1 MSTHLPPQDPIEP
14 DDALPGEA
22 ALSALYRQ
30 LPREEPG
37 PALDAAVL
45 RTAAAAIASETHQN
59 EPRADAQA
67 LAAKPAAA
75 TASSSVVM
83 PIGKTRPGKAPRWL
97 VGLASAA
104 TLVLVA
110 GVAWH
115 MRELPSG
122 APTAADTA
130 VYHADPPA
138 VATADSAARK
148 NAPTAPLASAVVPQQ
163 ESLSVSA
170 ARAIQAKEQRANP
183 GDTNVVT
190 RAQRK
195 PHHVVPPTALV
206 TPSLATSMPPPVEEI
221 SSSAQASAS
230 RRAYTSANPAP
241 LQTAE
246 QLPPASAPPA
256 SIVENA
262 TASGAKT
269 MAPTPAAMPSSS
281 PLAPAPAPP
290 APARAIADVPA
301 NASSVAMAALPRE
314 HVVVNAKRLV
324 LMPMRMPAPM
334 PAMPAPPSPPAPAPA
349 PPPSTSPIDTTKQ
362 PDDTPAQELAK
373 IIALFARH
381 DDAEAQRRLLQ
392 FHRDHPTWHL
402 DPSLRDRLGEP

>member
-1 MSTHLPPQDPIEP
+1 MSTHLPPKDPIEP

-22 ALSALYRQ
+22 ELSALYRQ

-37 PALDAAVL
+37 PTLDAAVL
-45 RTAAAAIASETHQN
+45 RAAAAAIASETQQN
-59 EPRADAQA
+59 QPRADAQA

-75 TASSSVVM
+75 TDSSRVVI

-122 APTAADTA
+122 APSAADTA
-130 VYHADPPA
+130 AYRADPPA
-138 VATADSAARK
+138 AATAVPAARE
-148 NAPTAPLASAVVPQQ
+148 NAPMAPLASAVVPQQ

-170 ARAIQAKEQRANP
+170 ARAIQAKKRRADP
-183 GDTNVVT
+183 GDTNVVA

-195 PHHVVPPTALV
+195 PLHVVPPTALV
-206 TPSLATSMPPPVEEI
+206 TPSRATSMPPPVEEI

-230 RRAYTSANPAP
+230 RQAYTSANPAP

-246 QLPPASAPPA
+246 QLPTAPSPPA
-256 SIVENA
+256 PIVENA
-262 TASGAKT
+262 IASGAKT
-269 MAPTPAAMPSSS
+269 MAPPPAAMPSNSL
-281 PLAPAPAPP
+281 PAPAPAP
-290 APARAIADVPA
+290 APAIADVPA
-301 NASSVAMAALPRE
+301 NASSVAMAATPRE
-314 HVVVNAKRLV
+314 HVGVNAKRPV

-334 PAMPAPPSPPAPAPA
+334 PAMPAPPTPPAPAPA
-349 PPPSTSPIDTTKQ
+349 PSTSPIDTTKQ

-373 IIALFARH
+373 ITALFAQH

-392 FHRDHPTWHL
+392 FQRDHPTWHL
-402 DPSLRDRLGEP
+402 DPSLRARLGEP

>member
-22 ALSALYRQ
+22 ELSALYRQ

-37 PALDAAVL
+37 PTLDAAVL
-45 RTAAAAIASETHQN
+45 RAAAAAIASETHQN
-59 EPRADAQA
+59 QPRADAQT

-75 TASSSVVM
+75 TDSSRVVI

-110 GVAWH
+110 GVTWR

-130 VYHADPPA
+130 VYNADPPA
-138 VATADSAARK
+138 AATAAPAARE
-148 NAPTAPLASAVVPQQ
+148 NAPMAPLASAVVPQQ
-163 ESLSVSA
+163 ENLGVSA
-170 ARAIQAKEQRANP
+170 VRAIQAKNERANP
-183 GDTNVVT
+183 GDTNVVA

-206 TPSLATSMPPPVEEI
+206 TPSRATSMPPPVEEI

-230 RRAYTSANPAP
+230 RQAYTLANPAP

-246 QLPPASAPPA
+246 QLPAAPSPPA
-256 SIVENA
+256 PIVENA
-262 TASGAKT
+262 IASGAKT
-269 MAPTPAAMPSSS
+269 MAPPPAAMPSSS
-281 PLAPAPAPP
+281 PPAPAPAPP
-290 APARAIADVPA
+290 APAAAIAGVPA
-301 NASSVAMAALPRE
+301 NASSVALAAPPRE
-314 HVVVNAKRLV
+314 HVVVNAKRPV
-324 LMPMRMPAPM
+324 VMPMRMPAPM
-334 PAMPAPPSPPAPAPA
+334 PAMPAPPTPPAPAPA
-349 PPPSTSPIDTTKQ
+349 PSTSPIDTTKQ

-373 IIALFARH
+373 ITALFAQH

-402 DPSLRDRLGEP
+402 DPSLRARLGEP